1 MHRIVNSVLYH
12 PHSSLLL
19 LNIYI
24 LLTVKKVQVKYH
36 IPYVIIILIF
46 PCLREKKLFFVKTKK
61 RQDLKER
68 KASRFGE
75 AADR

>member
-1 MHRIVNSVLYH
+1 MQFSIILIVLFFCSIFIFYSRL
-12 PHSSLLL
+12 
-19 LNIYI
+19 
-24 LLTVKKVQVKYH
+24 KKVQVKYH

-75 AADR
+75 AGDR